1 MDQALTTLICL
12 ICVYVFLCMCVRERE
27 AMRLNLSLTKG
38 HPAGGFY
45 SSAKGGGHT
54 SLSKTAMISTA
65 IFSIIGKKQK
75 AVESDPDRS

>member
-1 MDQALTTLICL
+1 
-12 ICVYVFLCMCVRERE
+12 
-27 AMRLNLSLTKG
+27 MRLNLSLTKG